1 MSRIEIPKKP
11 TNNFIAFAAF
21 VSFFPQLVAGP
32 IERASHLLP
41 QFYKRR
47 SFDYHKAVDGLRQI
61 LWGLFKKVVIADNAA
76 EIANAGAEGPRV
88 THTGWNLRRAG
99 SGGRAGRVHYECL
112 VAGGI
117 TGDAS
122 DDTQLPE

>member
-1 MSRIEIPKKP
+1 MVRELILVYREE
-11 TNNFIAFAAF
+11 AAGSGNSAQATKNTALF
-21 VSFFPQLVAGP
+21 GNTTADAYVSGATIG
-32 IERASHLLP
+32 
-41 QFYKRR
+41 QFG
-47 SFDYHKAVDGLRQI
+47 VD
-61 LWGLFKKVVIADNAA
+61 AA